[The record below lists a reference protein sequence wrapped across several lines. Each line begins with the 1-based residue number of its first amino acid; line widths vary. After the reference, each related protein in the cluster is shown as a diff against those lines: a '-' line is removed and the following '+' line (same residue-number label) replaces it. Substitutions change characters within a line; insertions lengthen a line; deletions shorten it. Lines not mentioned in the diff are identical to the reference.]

1 MNSSPVLSWLLLML
15 LGFVASQP
23 LVGLEKQ
30 LLYSFQDPDEVIS
43 VSPVAMLIDSFQF
56 EIISAK
62 KRSPLL
68 SLVGSNV
75 RFTEPFRNRV
85 LNKKK
90 IRSVGATA
98 E

>member
-1 MNSSPVLSWLLLML
+1 MNSTCVVAWLLCFVLV
-15 LGFVASQP
+15 FVASQP
-23 LVGLEKQ
+23 LFGLEKQ
-30 LLYSFQDPDEVIS
+30 LLYSFQDPDE
-43 VSPVAMLIDSFQF
+43 F
-56 EIISAK
+56 EIIN

-90 IRSVGATA
+90 IRSVPSTPDFRQLPRFFQ
-98 E
+98 

>member
-1 MNSSPVLSWLLLML
+1 MNSKSVFAWLLML
-15 LGFVASQP
+15 VLGFVASQP
-23 LVGLEKQ
+23 LSGLEKQ
-30 LLYSFQDPDEVIS
+30 LLYMFEDPEE
-43 VSPVAMLIDSFQF
+43 F
-56 EIISAK
+56 EFIN

-90 IRSVGATA
+90 IRSVTPVDTDYRQQPRFFQ
-98 E
+98 

>member
-1 MNSSPVLSWLLLML
+1 MHSTSVVAWLLAFI
-15 LGFVASQP
+15 LGFAASQP
-23 LVGLEKQ
+23 LFGLEKQ
-30 LLYSFQDPDEVIS
+30 LLYSFQDPDE
-43 VSPVAMLIDSFQF
+43 F
-56 EIISAK
+56 EIIN

-90 IRSVGATA
+90 IRSVDAVRPDFRQFPRFLQ
-98 E
+98 

>member
-1 MNSSPVLSWLLLML
+1 MNSTSVVAFFLCFI
-15 LGFVASQP
+15 LGFVVSQP
-23 LVGLEKQ
+23 LFGLEKQ
-30 LLYSFQDPDEVIS
+30 LLYSFQDPDE
-43 VSPVAMLIDSFQF
+43 F
-56 EIISAK
+56 EIIN

-90 IRSVGATA
+90 IRSVDAKPDFRQLPRFFQ
-98 E
+98 

>member
-1 MNSSPVLSWLLLML
+1 MNSSAVVSWLLILI
-15 LGFVASQP
+15 LGFAASQP
-23 LVGLEKQ
+23 LFGLEKQ
-30 LLYSFQDPDEVIS
+30 LLYSFQDPDEFEVIS
-43 VSPVAMLIDSFQF
+43 AN
-56 EIISAK
+56 

-90 IRSVGATA
+90 IRSVDQ
-98 E
+98 ELLPIMYQ

>member
-1 MNSSPVLSWLLLML
+1 MNSSAVLSVLLLFL
-15 LGFVASQP
+15 LGCVASQP
-23 LVGLEKQ
+23 LFGLEKQ
-30 LLYSFQDPDEVIS
+30 LLYSFQDPDE
-43 VSPVAMLIDSFQF
+43 F
-56 EIISAK
+56 EIIN

-90 IRSVGATA
+90 IRSVDP
-98 E
+98 EQLPLLYQ